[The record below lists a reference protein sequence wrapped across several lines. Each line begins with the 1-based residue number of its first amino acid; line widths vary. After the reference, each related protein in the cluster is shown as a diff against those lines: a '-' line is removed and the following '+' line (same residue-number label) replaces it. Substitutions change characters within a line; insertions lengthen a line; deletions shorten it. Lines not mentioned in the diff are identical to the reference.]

1 MYTYT
6 ANGKKIK
13 ENYGSSNAPDKK
25 QSKTL
30 TIVFVVL
37 AVLVVIGILVSFY
50 MYNNKKPQTP
60 SSTMGMHGGKQ
71 RWGFR
76 FY

>member
-13 ENYGSSNAPDKK
+13 ENYSASNAPDNKK
-25 QSKTL
+25 SKTL
-30 TIVFVVL
+30 MIVLIVI
-37 AVLVVIGILVSFY
+37 AVLFVIGCIVAYY
-50 MYNNKKPQTP
+50 MYNKPQA
-60 SSTMGMHGGKQ
+60 SSTMGMRGGKQ